1 MNARLSGARAVVVR
15 QPADAKARIASEE
28 LLGGENL
35 IVIEHAGQ
43 DYFLRQTKAGKLIL
57 TK

>member
-1 MNARLSGARAVVVR
+1 MNASLSGVRAVLVR
-15 QPADAKARIASEE
+15 QPADAKARIASAD
-28 LLGGENL
+28 LLAGSAM